1 MLQSKTNSNEMK
13 DRAKKDNN
21 LVLEARE
28 IPGSQINSAKSADK
42 QWPWGEIHLLSVSWR
57 GCFGCTGTGN
67 WEHQPPVRLNCGQV
81 HNPARTAGPLTLAL
95 KNRIARLSGDKKQNR
110 KQTRDAV

>member
-57 GCFGCTGTGN
+57 GCFG
-67 WEHQPPVRLNCGQV
+67 
-81 HNPARTAGPLTLAL
+81 
-95 KNRIARLSGDKKQNR
+95 
-110 KQTRDAV
+110 